1 VDLGKR
7 LFVICYSSNPKNE
20 ERKTNDELPF
30 TVPRATTFKGA
41 TMQDVIEQMS
51 EMALLFSKATNA
63 LNTLEAIKEIM
74 ESLESEELDNEEALD
89 EISEVLA
96 NMEALESLSDMSPE
110 ELEEML
116 QEAEGEI
123 PGKNRLES

>member
-1 VDLGKR
+1 VGYTSEHQKDTG
-7 LFVICYSSNPKNE
+7 FVVLPKPRTLNPK
-20 ERKTNDELPF
+20 
-30 TVPRATTFKGA
+30 GA
-41 TMQDVIEQMS
+41 SMQDVIEQMS

-74 ESLESEELDNEEALD
+74 AGLESEELDEEEALE

-123 PGKNRLES
+123 PGKSRLES